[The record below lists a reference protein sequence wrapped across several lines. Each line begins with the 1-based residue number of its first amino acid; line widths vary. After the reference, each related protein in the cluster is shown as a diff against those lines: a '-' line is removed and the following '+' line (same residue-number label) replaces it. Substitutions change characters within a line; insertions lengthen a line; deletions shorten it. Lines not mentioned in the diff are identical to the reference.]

1 MSTFIHKAVPRFNEI
16 HPSSPTL
23 RYTWPLF
30 LKDREGTSKFW
41 SRLKRWILSR
51 LKTTSAV
58 LECRRK
64 KELSRPEDLL
74 YIPPE
79 FRLNG
84 KPLIEDKSTEKH
96 HLSFSYD
103 SEISQIL
110 PELSKIGVETMS
122 FKKFYKEL
130 RDCIFYHGVGFLEEQ
145 SNEWHS
151 KVAQLLIQKGTW
163 HQQRAIR
170 LIPLHDGR
178 WVDASED
185 NIFLEEDI
193 SRATIP
199 RGLNFNLVDLEAC
212 RDGNRRAFF
221 REIGIRNCDQAAI
234 CRLIMQRY
242 RPFDRISLSQSI
254 DDLIY
259 LFRTPQSVYNGPFE
273 RLQLLPAPP
282 LEGFRYAKRF
292 YIQDEKNICPIIS
305 QYAQDPASKIPLL
318 HPLYLDAIRGLGKES
333 QFLEWACSCLK
344 MSTRPHLVDEA
355 GKLTPELKFLG
366 ENASMD
372 LMLLLRNN
380 WSAYKDQLKHDNLV
394 TEISKMSV
402 SCTDKIAR
410 PLRETILPRR
420 DLQPEGPDLPQ
431 VAVPEPDDSRWIQF
445 SSFGVLTSLNSK
457 FYLRQLI
464 ALASRPD
471 SNGAS
476 KSSVQ
481 SVYTRLESQMLLTEP
496 TQ

>member
-30 LKDREGTSKFW
+30 LKDRGGTSKFW

-51 LKTTSAV
+51 LKTTSGV

-64 KELSRPEDLL
+64 KELSSPEDLL

-84 KPLIEDKSTEKH
+84 KPLVEDKSTENH
-96 HLSFSYD
+96 HLSFAYD
-103 SEISQIL
+103 SEISQLL

-122 FKKFYKEL
+122 FKTFYKEL
-130 RDCIFYHGVGFLEEQ
+130 RDCIFNHGVGFLEEQ

-151 KVAQLLIQKGTW
+151 KVAQLFIRKGTW

-170 LIPLHDGR
+170 LIPLYDGR

-185 NIFLEEDI
+185 NIFLEEDV
-193 SRATIP
+193 SHAAIP
-199 RGLNFNLVDLEAC
+199 RGLDFKLVDLEAC
-212 RDGNRRAFF
+212 RDGNRRDFF
-221 REIGIRNCDQAAI
+221 RQIGIRNCDQAAI

-242 RPFDRISLSQSI
+242 RPVVRVSLSQSI

-259 LFRTPQSVYNGPFE
+259 LFRTPLSIYNGPFE
-273 RLQLLPAPP
+273 TLQLLPAAP
-282 LEGFRYAKRF
+282 LEGLRYAKRF

-305 QYAQDPASKIPLL
+305 QYAQDPASKMPLL
-318 HPLYLDAIRGLGKES
+318 HPLYLDAIRSLGKES
-333 QFLEWACSCLK
+333 QFIEWACSCLK
-344 MSTRPHLVDEA
+344 MSTRPHLIDEA
-355 GKLTPELKFLG
+355 GKLTPELVFLM
-366 ENASMD
+366 ENATMD
-372 LMLLLRNN
+372 LMLLLRND
-380 WSAYKDQLKHDNLV
+380 WSAYKDQLKHANLV
-394 TEISKMSV
+394 TEISKMSI
-402 SCTDKIAR
+402 SCTDGIAR
-410 PLRETILPRR
+410 PLQETILPRR
-420 DLQPEGPDLPQ
+420 DLYLEGPDLPQ
-431 VAVPEPDDSRWIQF
+431 VAFPEPDDSRWIQF
-445 SSFGVLTSLNSK
+445 ASFGVLTCLDSK

-481 SVYTRLESQMLLTEP
+481 SAYKGLETQMLWTEP